1 MEEKERCRSRS
12 PARRASRVQQ
22 VVGTIIRRTRESLS
36 RERLLG
42 DGRSQR
48 SNSLSNQN
56 FQAKLTLQ
64 ITRDPVLDSSTG
76 HGFILTTNAPLLVRD
91 IAAGSPADGIL
102 YPGDQ
107 VLQINDT
114 VLEDLSAEQV
124 ENILR
129 DLEDCITVTILR
141 HMTNP
146 KSSIMS
152 AEKRARLRSNPVKVR
167 FAEEV
172 VVNGHTQGNSLLFLP
187 NVLKVYL
194 ENGQTKAFKF
204 DNSTTVKDIVLT
216 LKDKLSIRAIEYFSL
231 VLEQQYSITKLLL
244 LHEDELIQK
253 VVQKKDSH
261 DYRCLFRVCFIPRD
275 PMDLLQDDPSTF
287 EYLFLQSVG
296 DVLQERFAVEM
307 KCNTALR
314 LAALHMHER
323 LDSCGQTRASIK
335 SITREFGMDSF
346 ISPTLLSNMREKDL
360 RKAISYHLKKIQ
372 SLLEPRQKVISAT
385 QARLAYLTQ
394 LGELISYGGRSY
406 TATMMLQ
413 DREVLVSL
421 LVGAKYGMSQIINH
435 KLNMISTLVEFS
447 SISRVE
453 LLTESDK
460 VSLLRISLHDMKPF
474 ALLMDSLAAKDLGCL
489 LGGYC
494 KLLVDPSVNVFR
506 LGRPKVRVHR
516 IPAEEGVC
524 GRFAVIEGVCY
535 ESLSSYVSRCCSDS
549 DDSTDEDDP
558 MDSQNYKRP
567 DPASQDWE
575 ERRREEEEKRRE
587 EERKEREEHKGK
599 QEVKI
604 IVTTEGMENEGEE
617 EGGATGNGLRK
628 LSIMDEE
635 MNLETSW
642 YHTDPR
648 VTSSF
653 SSLSSG
659 SLSAALEDSNG
670 AAKAPS
676 RLDVLRGP
684 RASEDLPSLDV
695 HHPYLLEPKRH
706 QGPLRPTNLNYRG
719 NDNSCL
725 CFAELSKADF
735 LPSPPE
741 ATSDDDNDDDDDEE
755 EEQEVKG
762 LRRISKIPSSRDLRM
777 IDSIPFQRSPIKKK
791 KKIPPKVPVRTSS
804 IPVDKAGQAEQ
815 RLSKDEEGLFLTPS
829 PNPKPALLVK
839 ETASESEDEF
849 FDAQERFTPPVP
861 DLSDAELA
869 DRRNANRLS
878 GSWNGPSSVPGKE
891 PSSPLANKARSS
903 KIKREEEMLKG
914 PTNQLANQQ
923 PSPPKPS
930 QKPEVKVK
938 PLLAPKPH
946 LPPKPQII
954 PPKSPQH
961 GRSYAHCNGDASG
974 RLSSELLEMEPDTME
989 FKSVTSG
996 AGGLPLSS
1004 PLITAVRCS
1013 KQPLPITTP
1022 QTEEMVKRQ
1031 ENNLKENK
1039 DLIHGAH
1046 VVSNDKAYIPNVK
1059 ETSKVEGKSNGTA
1072 LPTRKP
1078 PNLPPIPRSNSG
1090 TKLAIPPPVPPK
1102 PTSPTNFHPLSLPAS
1117 SPVSPTDPSKGVF
1130 EDSVSPPN
1138 GIHPWSLRNG
1148 SVQSGSRRV
1157 SLSHESLS
1165 PKNTDAPLTLTS
1177 SLTSTNSKG
1186 VGGLESRE
1194 PGRSGSGSDLRTS
1207 SSSLGGRLPAS
1218 ALRGKIQALPWYMTR
1233 SQEILGTLDYPST
1246 SSINGDT
1253 SGFGSGLSVAS
1264 GLSDLN
1270 KTPVKEK
1277 ETVNLKPAGKGNILE
1292 DGAEVVIATIKEA
1305 QDVTSHMKKA
1315 NGINGS
1321 HPNLTFKENSAHSG
1335 SVSSEQPQS
1344 RPHSAVGLGGVSSM
1358 QIGGDSPTS
1367 SQADTTPPQQHR
1379 EACGCHTVY
1388 ANCFSGD
1395 TEDGISFD
1403 EELTVYE
1410 FSRRTRPKPVRPA
1423 PVSSPTTPSP
1433 KPNILSL
1440 LRDNPRPLST
1450 FSTAS
1455 SELSPLVSR
1464 PVSPTNSF
1472 GGPLRTLTNKN
1483 YGGLKGGFA
1492 SLRQDIDQLMLVL
1505 EKGALEQ
1512 PQQTSCQNSKQDITG
1527 IKVGPDLNHNGTE
1540 GITTPARYPNCTGT
1554 STVAMTE
1561 AERSLLQAEARRL
1574 ASGCQRAT
1582 RVGWAPDEALRSLS
1596 NSFSALVQLSAACL
1610 RTNPC
1615 PGCDICHNA
1624 SLVHGD
1630 EDDDSQEAMD
1640 KLREIVG
1647 LYREFVGAVETAGT
1661 GAGVGGKSVGLT
1673 GSGQGQGES
1682 DGVRLLAKRCTVL
1695 ISSVFALTQLFRTCT
1710 PDTADTP
1717 GQVPLNF

>member
-12 PARRASRVQQ
+12 PARRTSRVQQ

-102 YPGDQ
+102 YPGDHM
-107 VLQINDT
+107 LQINDT

-124 ENILR
+124 EGLLR

-216 LKDKLSIRAIEYFSL
+216 LKDKLSIRAIEYFAL

-244 LHEDELIQK
+244 LHEDEFIQK

-261 DYRCLFRVCFIPRD
+261 DYRCLFRVCFVPRD

-296 DVLQERFAVEM
+296 DVLLERFAVEM

-346 ISPTLLSNMREKDL
+346 ISPTLLSNMRDKDL

-372 SLLEPRQKVISAT
+372 SLLEPRQKVISAS

-421 LVGAKYGMSQIINH
+421 LVGAKYGMSQVINH

-453 LLTESDK
+453 LLSESDK
-460 VSLLRISLHDMKPF
+460 VSVLRISLHDMKPF

-494 KLLVDPSVNVFR
+494 KLLVDPCVNVFR

-516 IPAEEGVC
+516 IPAEEG
-524 GRFAVIEGVCY
+524 
-535 ESLSSYVSRCCSDS
+535 YVSRCCSDS

-587 EERKEREEHKGK
+587 EERKEKEEHKGK

-604 IVTTEGMENEGEE
+604 IVTTEGIENEGEE
-617 EGGATGNGLRK
+617 EEGATGNGLRTF
-628 LSIMDEE
+628 SIMDEE
-635 MNLETSW
+635 MNLETTW
-642 YHTDPR
+642 YHTDLR

-659 SLSAALEDSNG
+659 SLSAALDDSSA

-684 RASEDLPSLDV
+684 CTSENLPGLDV
-695 HHPYLLEPKRH
+695 HHPYLLEPKHH

-719 NDNSCL
+719 NENSCL
-725 CFAELSKADF
+725 CFAELSRDDF

-741 ATSDDDNDDDDDEE
+741 ATSDDDDDEE
-755 EEQEVKG
+755 EEQGLVG

-777 IDSIPFQRSPIKKK
+777 IDSIPFQRSPVKRKKK
-791 KKIPPKVPVRTSS
+791 VPPKVPVRTSS
-804 IPVDKAGQAEQ
+804 IPVDKEGQAEQ

-878 GSWNGPSSVPGKE
+878 GGWNGPVAVVGKE
-891 PSSPLANKARSS
+891 PSSPLANKANSS
-903 KIKREEEMLKG
+903 KIKREVETLKD
-914 PTNQLANQQ
+914 PTNKLTNQQ
-923 PSPPKPS
+923 ASLPEPSHKP
-930 QKPEVKVK
+930 QVKVK
-938 PLLAPKPH
+938 PLLAPKPQ
-946 LPPKPQII
+946 LPPKPKII

-961 GRSYAHCNGDASG
+961 GRSYVHCNGDASG

-1004 PLITAVRCS
+1004 PLIRAVRCS
-1013 KQPLPITTP
+1013 KQPLPIATP
-1022 QTEEMVKRQ
+1022 QTEVKTKKLQ
-1031 ENNLKENK
+1031 NSPKNNK
-1039 DLIHGAH
+1039 DLTHENGPH
-1046 VVSNDKAYIPNVK
+1046 VVSNDKAYNLEQK
-1059 ETSKVEGKSNGTA
+1059 ETPRVEGKSNGTA

-1078 PNLPPIPRSNSG
+1078 PNLLPIPRSNSG

-1117 SPVSPTDPSKGVF
+1117 SPTDPSKGIF
-1130 EDSVSPPN
+1130 KDSASTPN
-1138 GIHPWSLRNG
+1138 GIHPWSSRNG
-1148 SVQSGSRRV
+1148 SVQSGSKRV

-1165 PKNTDAPLTLTS
+1165 PKNADAPLTLTT

-1264 GLSDLN
+1264 GLSDFN

-1277 ETVNLKPAGKGNILE
+1277 DTVTSKSGGKENILE

-1305 QDVTSHMKKA
+1305 QDVTLHMKKA
-1315 NGINGS
+1315 NGTNGLQ
-1321 HPNLTFKENSAHSG
+1321 PNLTFKENSAHSG

-1344 RPHSAVGLGGVSSM
+1344 RSHSAVGLGGVSNM
-1358 QIGGDSPTS
+1358 QMGDSPTS
-1367 SQADTTPPQQHR
+1367 SVADTTPPQQHQ
-1379 EACGCHTVY
+1379 EACGCRTVY

-1403 EELTVYE
+1403 EELTIYE
-1410 FSRRTRPKPVRPA
+1410 FSRRTRPKPTRPA
-1423 PVSSPTTPSP
+1423 PVASPTTPSP

-1455 SELSPLVSR
+1455 SELSPVVSR

-1472 GGPLRTLTNKN
+1472 GGPLRTLSNKN

-1492 SLRQDIDQLMLVL
+1492 SLRQDIEQLLLVL
-1505 EKGALEQ
+1505 ERGSLEQ
-1512 PQQTSCQNSKQDITG
+1512 NQQQCQDTKQDITG

-1540 GITTPARYPNCTGT
+1540 GNTTPVTTPVPDPHCTGT
-1554 STVAMTE
+1554 SMAAMTE

-1615 PGCDICHNA
+1615 PGCEICHNA
-1624 SLVHGD
+1624 SLVHED
-1630 EDDDSQEAMD
+1630 ADDDSQEAMD
-1640 KLREIVG
+1640 KLKEIVA

-1661 GAGVGGKSVGLT
+1661 GAGVGGKSVGST

-1682 DGVRLLAKRCTVL
+1682 EGVRLLAKRCTVL
-1695 ISSVFALTQLFRTCT
+1695 ISSVFALTQLFRTRT
-1710 PDTADTP
+1710 SDTADTP
-1717 GQVPLNF
+1717 GHVPLNF

>member
-1 MEEKERCRSRS
+1 
-12 PARRASRVQQ
+12 
-22 VVGTIIRRTRESLS
+22 
-36 RERLLG
+36 
-42 DGRSQR
+42 
-48 SNSLSNQN
+48 
-56 FQAKLTLQ
+56 
-64 ITRDPVLDSSTG
+64 
-76 HGFILTTNAPLLVRD
+76 
-91 IAAGSPADGIL
+91 
-102 YPGDQ
+102 
-107 VLQINDT
+107 
-114 VLEDLSAEQV
+114 
-124 ENILR
+124 
-129 DLEDCITVTILR
+129 
-141 HMTNP
+141 
-146 KSSIMS
+146 
-152 AEKRARLRSNPVKVR
+152 
-167 FAEEV
+167 
-172 VVNGHTQGNSLLFLP
+172 
-187 NVLKVYL
+187 
-194 ENGQTKAFKF
+194 
-204 DNSTTVKDIVLT
+204 
-216 LKDKLSIRAIEYFSL
+216 
-231 VLEQQYSITKLLL
+231 
-244 LHEDELIQK
+244 
-253 VVQKKDSH
+253 
-261 DYRCLFRVCFIPRD
+261 
-275 PMDLLQDDPSTF
+275 
-287 EYLFLQSVG
+287 
-296 DVLQERFAVEM
+296 M

-335 SITREFGMDSF
+335 SITKEFGLDSF

-372 SLLEPRQKVISAT
+372 SLLEPRQKVISAN

-421 LVGAKYGMSQIINH
+421 LVGAKYGMSQVINH
-435 KLNMISTLVEFS
+435 KLNVISTLVEFS

-453 LLTESDK
+453 LLSESDK

-558 MDSQNYKRP
+558 MDSQNYKRR

-587 EERKEREEHKGK
+587 EERKEREEHKDK

-604 IVTTEGMENEGEE
+604 IVTTEGKENEGEE
-617 EGGATGNGLRK
+617 EGAATGSGRIFNV
-628 LSIMDEE
+628 IDEE
-635 MNLETSW
+635 MNLETTW

-659 SLSAALEDSNG
+659 SLSAALEENSA

-676 RLDVLRGP
+676 HLDARGP
-684 RASEDLPSLDV
+684 RTSDDLPTLDV
-695 HHPYLLEPKRH
+695 HHPFLLEPKRR

-725 CFAELSKADF
+725 CFAELSKAEF

-741 ATSDDDNDDDDDEE
+741 ATSDDDDDDEE
-755 EEQEVKG
+755 EEEEEEHRVKD

-777 IDSIPFQRSPIKKK
+777 IDTTPFQRSPIKRK

-804 IPVDKAGQAEQ
+804 IPVHKAGQDEH
-815 RLSKDEEGLFLTPS
+815 RLSMDEEGLFLTPS

-839 ETASESEDEF
+839 ENASESEDEF

-878 GSWNGPSSVPGKE
+878 GSWNGLPAVQENE
-891 PSSPLANKARSS
+891 PSPGLTNKTQSS
-903 KIKREEEMLKG
+903 KTKREVEKLKG
-914 PTNQLANQQ
+914 FKNQINKQQ

-930 QKPEVKVK
+930 EKPEVKVK
-938 PLLAPKPH
+938 PPLAPKPQ

-1013 KQPLPITTP
+1013 KQPQPITPP
-1022 QTEEMVKRQ
+1022 QTEIKTKRH
-1031 ENNLKENK
+1031 ENSPKHNK
-1039 DLIHGAH
+1039 DQTHENGVH
-1046 VVSNDKAYIPNVK
+1046 VVSKEKSYILDEK
-1059 ETSKVEGKSNGTA
+1059 ETLTFEGKSNGTA
-1072 LPTRKP
+1072 PSTKKP

-1090 TKLAIPPPVPPK
+1090 TKLAIPPPVAPK
-1102 PTSPTNFHPLSLPAS
+1102 PTSPTNLHPLSLPAS
-1117 SPVSPTDPSKGVF
+1117 SPVSPTDPSKEIF
-1130 EDSVSPPN
+1130 KDSISPPN
-1138 GIHPWSLRNG
+1138 GIHPWSSRNG
-1148 SVQSGSRRV
+1148 SVQSGPRRV

-1165 PKNTDAPLTLTS
+1165 PKNTDAPLTLTT
-1177 SLTSTNSKG
+1177 SLISTTSEG

-1270 KTPVKEK
+1270 KTPVKDK
-1277 ETVNLKPAGKGNILE
+1277 EIMTSKSEGKGNILD

-1305 QDVTSHMKKA
+1305 QEVTSHMKNT
-1315 NGINGS
+1315 NGTNGS
-1321 HPNLTFKENSAHSG
+1321 HLNLSFKDNSAHSG

-1344 RPHSAVGLGGVSSM
+1344 RIHSAVGLGGVSSM
-1358 QIGGDSPTS
+1358 QIGGGDSPTS
-1367 SQADTTPPQQHR
+1367 SAAESPQQHR

-1395 TEDGISFD
+1395 TEDGVSFD

-1410 FSRRTRPKPVRPA
+1410 FSRRTRPKPTCPPA
-1423 PVSSPTTPSP
+1423 VPSPTTPP
-1433 KPNILSL
+1433 PNPNILSL

-1464 PVSPTNSF
+1464 PGSPTTSL
-1472 GGPLRTLTNKN
+1472 GGPLRSLTNKN

-1492 SLRQDIDQLMLVL
+1492 SLKQDIDQLLLVL
-1505 EKGALEQ
+1505 ERGALEQ
-1512 PQQTSCQNSKQDITG
+1512 QQQTSSQDSKQDHAGTNA
-1527 IKVGPDLNHNGTE
+1527 GPDLNHNGNE
-1540 GITTPARYPNCTGT
+1540 GNTTPTQGPNCTGNWGPT
-1554 STVAMTE
+1554 AMTE
-1561 AERSLLQAEARRL
+1561 SERSLLQAEARRL

-1615 PGCDICHNA
+1615 PGCDLCHNP
-1624 SLVHGD
+1624 SLVHRD
-1630 EDDDSQEAMD
+1630 EDDDSLEAMD
-1640 KLREIVG
+1640 KLKEIVG

-1661 GAGVGGKSVGLT
+1661 GAGVRGKSVGLT
-1673 GSGQGQGES
+1673 GSGQSQGES

-1695 ISSVFALTQLFRTCT
+1695 ISSVFALTQLFRTRTLDT
-1710 PDTADTP
+1710 PDTSVN
-1717 GQVPLNF
+1717 VPLNF

>member
-12 PARRASRVQQ
+12 PARRTSRVQQ

-76 HGFILTTNAPLLVRD
+76 HGFILTPTAPLLVRD

-102 YPGDQ
+102 YPGDL

-114 VLEDLSAEQV
+114 VLEDLSTDQV
-124 ENILR
+124 DNLLR
-129 DLEDCITVTILR
+129 DLQDCITVTILR

-216 LKDKLSIRAIEYFSL
+216 LKNKLSIRAIEYFAL

-244 LHEDELIQK
+244 LHEDEFIQK

-261 DYRCLFRVCFIPRD
+261 DYRCLFRVCFVPRD

-296 DVLQERFAVEM
+296 DVLLERFAVEM

-323 LDSCGQTRASIK
+323 VDSSGQTRASIK

-372 SLLEPRQKVISAT
+372 SLLEPRQKVISSS
-385 QARLAYLTQ
+385 QARVAYLTQ

-453 LLTESDK
+453 LLSESEK
-460 VSLLRISLHDMKPF
+460 VSVLRISLLDMKPF

-524 GRFAVIEGVCY
+524 GRFAAIEGVCY

-558 MDSQNYKRP
+558 MDHQNYKRP

-587 EERKEREEHKGK
+587 EERKEKEEHKGK

-604 IVTTEGMENEGEE
+604 VVTTEGSENEGEE
-617 EGGATGNGLRK
+617 EGGATGSGLLK
-628 LSIMDEE
+628 CSVMDEE
-635 MNLETSW
+635 MNQESSW

-659 SLSAALEDSNG
+659 SLSAALEESSA
-670 AAKAPS
+670 AAKATS
-676 RLDVLRGP
+676 RLDALRGP
-684 RASEDLPSLDV
+684 CTSEDLPGLDV

-706 QGPLRPTNLNYRG
+706 QGPVRPTNLNYRG

-725 CFAELSKADF
+725 CFADLSTADF

-741 ATSDDDNDDDDDEE
+741 ATSDDEDDEE
-755 EEQEVKG
+755 EEPEMG
-762 LRRISKIPSSRDLRM
+762 ALRRISKIPSSRDLRM
-777 IDSIPFQRSPIKKK
+777 IDSIPFERSPIKRKK
-791 KKIPPKVPVRTSS
+791 KVPPKVPVRTSS
-804 IPVDKAGQAEQ
+804 IPMDKAGQVEQ
-815 RLSKDEEGLFLTPS
+815 RLSMDEDGLFLTPS
-829 PNPKPALLVK
+829 PNPKPSLLVK

-849 FDAQERFTPPVP
+849 FDAQDRFTPPVP

-878 GSWNGPSSVPGKE
+878 GGWNGPSAVPGKE
-891 PSSPLANKARSS
+891 PPSPLANKANSS
-903 KIKREEEMLKG
+903 KIRREVETLKDQ
-914 PTNQLANQQ
+914 TNQLINQQ
-923 PSPPKPS
+923 ASLSEPS
-930 QKPEVKVK
+930 QKPKVKVK
-938 PLLAPKPH
+938 PLLAPKPQ
-946 LPPKPQII
+946 LPPKPKII

-961 GRSYAHCNGDASG
+961 GRSYVHCNGDATG
-974 RLSSELLEMEPDTME
+974 RLSSELLEMEPETME

-996 AGGLPLSS
+996 AGGLPVSS
-1004 PLITAVRCS
+1004 PLIRAVRCS
-1013 KQPLPITTP
+1013 KQPQPTTSP
-1022 QTEEMVKRQ
+1022 LAEEKTKEH
-1031 ENNLKENK
+1031 ENSATKTK
-1039 DLIHGAH
+1039 DLRHENGVG
-1046 VVSNDKAYIPNVK
+1046 VVSNDKAHSPCER
-1059 ETSKVEGKSNGTA
+1059 ETPRVEGKTNGTA
-1072 LPTRKP
+1072 LPGRKP
-1078 PNLPPIPRSNSG
+1078 PNPLPIPRTNSG
-1090 TKLAIPPPVPPK
+1090 TKLAIPPPVSPK
-1102 PTSPTNFHPLSLPAS
+1102 PTSPTTFHPLSLPAS
-1117 SPVSPTDPSKGVF
+1117 SPVTPTDPSKGIF
-1130 EDSVSPPN
+1130 KDSVGKPN
-1138 GIHPWSLRNG
+1138 GVHPWSSRNG

-1157 SLSHESLS
+1157 SLSHENLS
-1165 PKNTDAPLTLTS
+1165 PKNADAALTLTT

-1264 GLSDLN
+1264 GLSDFN

-1277 ETVNLKPAGKGNILE
+1277 ETVTSGGRGNILE

-1305 QDVTSHMKKA
+1305 QEVTSHMKRN
-1315 NGINGS
+1315 NGTNGS
-1321 HPNLTFKENSAHSG
+1321 HSNLTFKESCAH

-1358 QIGGDSPTS
+1358 QIEGDSPTS
-1367 SQADTTPPQQHR
+1367 DSTPPPQHR
-1379 EACGCHTVY
+1379 EACGCRTVY

-1403 EELTVYE
+1403 EELTIYE
-1410 FSRRTRPKPVRPA
+1410 FSRRTRPKPAPA
-1423 PVSSPTTPSP
+1423 SSPTTPSP

-1455 SELSPLVSR
+1455 SELSPVVSR

-1472 GGPLRTLTNKN
+1472 GGPLRTLSNKN
-1483 YGGLKGGFA
+1483 YGALKGGFA
-1492 SLRQDIDQLMLVL
+1492 SLRQDIDQLLLVL
-1505 EKGALEQ
+1505 QRGSLEQ
-1512 PQQTSCQNSKQDITG
+1512 TQQESCQDSKQDITG
-1527 IKVGPDLNHNGTE
+1527 IKAGPDLNHNGTE
-1540 GITTPARYPNCTGT
+1540 GNSTPASEPNCTGT
-1554 STVAMTE
+1554 SAVTMTE
-1561 AERSLLQAEARRL
+1561 GERSLLQAEARRL
-1574 ASGCQRAT
+1574 ATGCQRAT

-1615 PGCDICHNA
+1615 PGCEICHNA
-1624 SLVHGD
+1624 SVVHGRD
-1630 EDDDSQEAMD
+1630 EEDDDSQEAMD
-1640 KLREIVG
+1640 KLKEIVG

-1661 GAGVGGKSVGLT
+1661 GAGVVVKSVGLT

-1682 DGVRLLAKRCTVL
+1682 EGVRLLAKRCTVL
-1695 ISSVFALTQLFRTCT
+1695 ISSVFALTQLFRTRT

-1717 GQVPLNF
+1717 GHVPLHF